1 MSHQIDLKTSAC
13 TMAAGGDDDDWVYID
28 GDQETK
34 ASPAPVCASDSL
46 DESEHC
52 AFDLKLL
59 ADLDYL
65 TRKKDSR
72 IRMDGAPDDAAT
84 EVVAAADAVGD
95 GAVDDNDAA
104 EDKDDCSDCSDGGR
118 LEKAY
123 ESDQDLGQVEDE
135 SERHEDGTSDLRLR
149 GLLDNLKTIESKL
162 LDCQRELLD
171 CQKSIQDHGKATRDE
186 AAPAPAPAP
195 SAHGYNSRHSAYIPD
210 LFASPY
216 SSVSSY
222 SNVFDGYGYG
232 GGGYDGGL
240 SDYDYGGGRGG
251 YYRGI
256 SSYDYGGLGYY
267 YYLLGYDYG
276 MGGGGGYGM
285 SGRGGYGIGSRYR
298 YGGGGGYGGILDYG
312 YRYGRN
318 GGHYFDFDYGGL
330 GDNYS
335 GSSGNSYGYRPEDYG
350 GWMLSSVVTDAR
362 GAGGGA

>member
-13 TMAAGGDDDDWVYID
+13 TMAAAGGDDDWVYID

-34 ASPAPVCASDSL
+34 APAVVCASDSL

-65 TRKKDSR
+65 ARKKDSR
-72 IRMDGAPDDAAT
+72 IRMDGAT
-84 EVVAAADAVGD
+84 EVVAAADAAGD
-95 GAVDDNDAA
+95 GAADEADAA
-104 EDKDDCSDCSDGGR
+104 EDEDDCPGYSNGGR
-118 LEKAY
+118 LEKDY

-171 CQKSIQDHGKATRDE
+171 CQKSIQDHRKATRDE
-186 AAPAPAPAP
+186 SAPAPAPAP
-195 SAHGYNSRHSAYIPD
+195 SAHGYNARPAAYIAG
-210 LFASPY
+210 LSA
-216 SSVSSY
+216 SSY
-222 SNVFDGYGYG
+222 TSYDGYRSGGYGTSSGYDANGYG

-256 SSYDYGGLGYY
+256 SGYDYGGLGYY

-276 MGGGGGYGM
+276 MGG
-285 SGRGGYGIGSRYR
+285 RGGYGIGFGHR

-318 GGHYFDFDYGGL
+318 VGHYFDFDYGGL

-350 GWMLSSVVTDAR
+350 GWMLSLVVTDAR